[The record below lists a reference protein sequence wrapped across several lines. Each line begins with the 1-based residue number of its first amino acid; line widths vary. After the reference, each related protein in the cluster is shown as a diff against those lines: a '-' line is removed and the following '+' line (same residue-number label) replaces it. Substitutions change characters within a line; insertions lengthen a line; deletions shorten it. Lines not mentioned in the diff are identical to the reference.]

1 MAADRLEQHA
11 LRKQLLSTS
20 TLIKLADDPAI
31 RVRLHAALA
40 LGDRCRNEP
49 AALEALGKIAA
60 KDADDPWMRLA
71 ILSGLAESSLAF
83 IPLCDAH
90 SIGDRPGGTAISGR
104 RDRRGPPAACPSWSR
119 CWK

>member
-1 MAADRLEQHA
+1 MFHPSS
-11 LRKQLLSTS
+11 LLSTS

-40 LGDRCRNEP
+40 LGNRCRNEP

-83 IPLCDAH
+83 HSALRWH
-90 SIGDRPGGTAISGR
+90 SIRDRPGGIAISGR
-104 RDRRGPPAACPSWSR
+104 RDRRRPPASRPSWSR
-119 CWK
+119 CWN